1 MIFAIHRYS
10 WKGRG
15 PAIKEY
21 TFLKLFRK
29 KGWSYGSGILL
40 LVLINALL
48 LAVPK
53 LIGESINAIADH
65 NGLLTQYILYFV
77 VLVALIMA
85 LKFSSR
91 HLLLGSIRYLE
102 YDLRKAIFDKAL
114 HIKTSYYEKYGP
126 GKVMALMTNDVMAIR
141 LALGLGI
148 MLLVD
153 AIFFGIFAF
162 IIMGQEVSYTKTL
175 IMVAPMLPVAAIT
188 LYITGK
194 MRKRQKVAQASFSS
208 VTEFTQELFMGMD
221 IIRAFNKEFLAK
233 EAFQEINR
241 SNLRKN
247 MDVALLDS
255 IIAPLTFIAP
265 FSCVALN
272 MYISGSM
279 VAEGAL
285 TVGDF
290 VALNGYILFIVGPLM
305 GLGSLATVT
314 QKGLASVERIREF
327 MGEADEEVSDDRTVL
342 PLGDIEIR
350 DVSFSYEGTS
360 YDALSHVST
369 TIKKGE
375 FVGIVGRPGS
385 GKTTLFKLLLR
396 LQDVPKDRIFIDHRA
411 INAIPLA
418 ELRQSISYVPQTSY
432 IYSSTVQGNIAFGAE
447 TIDEERVHRAAERAA
462 LDLSLEERVKSEG
475 SKLKENGKNLSGG
488 QKQRVALARGFYKD
502 APYLLLDDPFSALDF
517 KTAAKVL
524 GALRGDREQTI
535 LCISQRLEVL
545 TGADRILVF
554 SEGKLVEEGTHAEL
568 MALEGEYYRLYTL
581 QEKGAKESAAI

>member
-1 MIFAIHRYS
+1 M
-10 WKGRG
+10 
-15 PAIKEY
+15 
-21 TFLKLFRK
+21 
-29 KGWSYGSGILL
+29 GILL

-462 LDLSLEERVKSEG
+462 LDLSLEERVKSED